1 MARKQHDVLS
11 IEWIKL
17 ELIRTAYATR
27 GGLFSK
33 MDPRAVLAWYLIL
46 AIAPWFTHNLT
57 VLSVFFILG
66 VISVALAKVG
76 PLILGLFVFGLL
88 TETIYIFI
96 AALFFGGDLTTIVAL
111 TELTLKLG
119 TISMAS
125 MAAFVSLDPEKLSD
139 ALLALRAPTLLAF
152 AVSYG
157 YRMLPIL
164 VEEFNTVFDNYRLR
178 SAPPEKPGFL
188 GYHTVVHW
196 ATMTIRSF
204 YPIFLN
210 TAQSVRT
217 TVEALETRGFTYA
230 TVDNRGRDIRLAYLK
245 IRGLDIAVL
254 ALTLVG
260 VVMAFVVGDSWPVY
274 RDSLSL

>member
-1 MARKQHDVLS
+1 MTRKQRDVLS
-11 IEWIKL
+11 VEWVKL

-27 GGLFSK
+27 GGLFAA
-33 MDPRAVLAWYLIL
+33 MDPRMVLGWYLML
-46 AIAPWFTHNLT
+46 AIIPWFTHNLT
-57 VLSVFFILG
+57 VLAVLFVMG
-66 VISVALAKVG
+66 AVAVALARVG
-76 PLILGLFVFGLL
+76 PLILALFVFGLIM
-88 TETIYIFI
+88 ESVYIFV
-96 AALFFGGDLTTIVAL
+96 AAIFFGGDVSTVVAL
-111 TELTLKLG
+111 LELTLKLG

-139 ALLALRAPTLLAF
+139 ALLSLRAPALLAF

-178 SAPPEKPGFL
+178 SAPPEKPGIL
-188 GYHTVVHW
+188 GYRTVVHW
-196 ATMTIRSF
+196 IKMAVLSF

-230 TVDNRGRDIRLAYLK
+230 TVDQRGRNIRLAYLK
-245 IRGLDIAVL
+245 VRWLDVVVL
-254 ALTLVG
+254 ALTSLLIAGAFWVG
-260 VVMAFVVGDSWPVY
+260 AQWPIY
-274 RDSLSL
+274 HTDLT

>member
-1 MARKQHDVLS
+1 MTRKQRDVLS
-11 IEWIKL
+11 VEWVKL

-27 GGLFSK
+27 GGLFAT
-33 MDPRAVLAWYLIL
+33 MDPRMVLGWYLML
-46 AIAPWFTHNLT
+46 AIIPWFTHNLT
-57 VLSVFFILG
+57 VLAVLFVMG
-66 VISVALAKVG
+66 AVAVALARVG
-76 PLILGLFVFGLL
+76 PLILALFVFGLIM
-88 TETIYIFI
+88 ESVYIFV
-96 AALFFGGDLTTIVAL
+96 AAIFFGGDVSTVVAL
-111 TELTLKLG
+111 LELTLKLG

-139 ALLALRAPTLLAF
+139 ALLSLRAPALLAF

-178 SAPPEKPGFL
+178 SAPPEKPGIL
-188 GYHTVVHW
+188 GYRTVVHW
-196 ATMTIRSF
+196 IKMAVLSF

-230 TVDNRGRDIRLAYLK
+230 TVDQRGRNIRLAYLK
-245 IRGLDIAVL
+245 VRWLDVVVL
-254 ALTLVG
+254 ALTSLLIAGAFWVG
-260 VVMAFVVGDSWPVY
+260 AQWPIY
-274 RDSLSL
+274 HTDLT

>member
-1 MARKQHDVLS
+1 MTRKQRDVLS
-11 IEWIKL
+11 VEWVKL

-27 GGLFSK
+27 GGLFAA
-33 MDPRAVLAWYLIL
+33 MDPRMVLGWYLML
-46 AIAPWFTHNLT
+46 AIIPWFTHNLT
-57 VLSVFFILG
+57 VLAVLFVMG
-66 VISVALAKVG
+66 AVAVALARVG
-76 PLILGLFVFGLL
+76 PLILALFVFGLIM
-88 TETIYIFI
+88 ESVYIFV
-96 AALFFGGDLTTIVAL
+96 AAIFFGGDVSTVVAL
-111 TELTLKLG
+111 LELTLKLG

-139 ALLALRAPTLLAF
+139 ALLSLRAPALLAF

-178 SAPPEKPGFL
+178 SAPPEKPGIL
-188 GYHTVVHW
+188 GYRTVVHW
-196 ATMTIRSF
+196 IKMAVLSF

-230 TVDNRGRDIRLAYLK
+230 TVDQRGRNIRLAYLK
-245 IRGLDIAVL
+245 VRWLDVVVL
-254 ALTLVG
+254 ALTSLLIVG
-260 VVMAFVVGDSWPVY
+260 AFWVGAQWPIY
-274 RDSLSL
+274 HTDLT